1 MNNKST
7 LLEITVVPKSSKRD
21 IDIRNDGIR
30 IFLNSP
36 PVDNRANEECIKALS
51 KWLGVPKNSI
61 SITRGMKSR
70 KKYFQI
76 TGLEIDE
83 ALRRLR
89 ALKTQ

>member
-1 MNNKST
+1 MNNKNT

-51 KWLGVPKNSI
+51 KWLSVPKNSI

-76 TGLEIDE
+76 AGLDIDE